1 MFQPLACA
9 PDTDHGFGR
18 KGGAGLEQ
26 TPTTFPVTEPV
37 ELPPPLTLPFDQ
49 TSPTRFA
56 APLVPGLRA
65 SDVAVA
71 PMRTMGLTPSACM
84 TVVPTPRVAVAVKV
98 TPAMEWSVEVMVST
112 VPAGSPNGQVSV
124 APDVEQVGSVSSR
137 SLRANRLSPA

>member
-1 MFQPLACA
+1 M
-9 PDTDHGFGR
+9 
-18 KGGAGLEQ
+18 
-26 TPTTFPVTEPV
+26 

-56 APLVPGLRA
+56 VPLPLKVRELVHEGLSVCTAAPLVPGLRA
-65 SDVAVA
+65 SAVAVA
-71 PMRTMGLTPSACM
+71 PMPTVGPTPSTCM
-84 TVVPTPRVAVAVKV
+84 TVVPTRRVAVAVNV
-98 TPAMEWSVEVMVST
+98 TPAIEWSVGVMIST